1 MGLLDLIRGNKTMG
15 LKKRIY
21 FSCLTVLVMVLVACG
36 TNDDGEKAGTDS
48 SDQEVTVEQ
57 TFKVVEQQELPS
69 ADPSLATDVIAARV
83 LTATY
88 EGLYRLDQDSQP
100 IAAGA
105 MEVVEPSEDGLT
117 YRFDLRKEATWSN
130 GDPVTADDYVF
141 SWQRTVDPETAS
153 EYASIFSPLKNAEA
167 ITAGEKDKKEL
178 GVTAVSEYE
187 LEIVLEKPVPYFN
200 FLLAFKQ
207 YFPQNRKIVEKF
219 GKEFATSSEKAV
231 YNGPFVLADFDGPGT
246 DMDWAYVKNEHYWDQ
261 QNVKLDRIDVTVVK
275 ESSTAL
281 NLYQSGE
288 LEDVILT
295 GELAQQMA
303 NDPELVIEK
312 LASSFY
318 LEMNQRE
325 ENSVFRNAN
334 LRKALSYSIDRLAMS
349 RDILGDGSVPAR
361 GLIPSDMSVNPT
373 SGKDFAD
380 ENGDFLALDAK
391 KAQAYWEVAKK
402 ELAIDRLELD
412 ILSSDNDSSKK
423 VVEYLQGAIEENLEG
438 VKVTVSPVPFT
449 VRLDRSNKGEF
460 DLVLG
465 GWSADYADPITFI
478 ELFRTED
485 SYNRGKF
492 SNEDYDKEALES
504 ATVNVLKPEARW
516 DNLLAAEKVL
526 MEEMGVIPLYQKA
539 EAHLR
544 TAKIKEIAIHPAGAH
559 YDYRWAYKVAE

>member
-1 MGLLDLIRGNKTMG
+1 
-15 LKKRIY
+15 
-21 FSCLTVLVMVLVACG
+21 MVLVACG

-48 SDQEVTVEQ
+48 SDQEATVEQ

-207 YFPQNRKIVEKF
+207 YFPQNRKIVEQF

-312 LASSFY
+312 LASSYY

-325 ENSVFRNAN
+325 ENSVFRNVN
-334 LRKALSYSIDRLAMS
+334 LRKAISYSIDRLAMS

-391 KAQAYWEVAKK
+391 KAQEYWEVAKK
-402 ELAIDRLELD
+402 ELGIDRLELD

-423 VVEYLQGAIEENLEG
+423 VVEYLQGAIEENLDG

-492 SNEDYDKEALES
+492 SNEAYDKEALES

-516 DNLLAAEKVL
+516 DNLLAAEKIL

-544 TAKIKEIAIHPAGAH
+544 TAEIKEIAIHPAGAH